1 MAGAARAGFDGPAS
15 GRLDVGQASKSKE
28 SQMDLDPSTLNRAL
42 PLRDQIYQKI
52 RNLIVTGQLK
62 PGDPINE
69 VAIAEALGVSRTP
82 VREAVKRI
90 SDEGLIRV
98 LAQTGTYVAPI
109 SRTSLEEAYV
119 IRRALEMESAR
130 LAAQRFTDAAMEA
143 LEDNI
148 AAHRLAIARGRY
160 ASAIQLDDVFHRTI
174 AETSG
179 YPAIWRAVDI
189 SKAQMDR
196 GRYLAI
202 PKPGYGDQTIAQ
214 HEAILDAL
222 RRRAPASAAAAM
234 EHHLETS
241 LRNTFEVAGEL
252 AGEDEDAA
260 GSATVTS
267 GPSS

>member
-1 MAGAARAGFDGPAS
+1 M
-15 GRLDVGQASKSKE
+15 E
-28 SQMDLDPSTLNRAL
+28 LDPSTLNRAM

-62 PGDPINE
+62 PGESINE

-90 SDEGLIRV
+90 SDEGLINI

-109 SRTSLEEAYV
+109 SRDDLEEAYV

-130 LAAQRFTDAAMEA
+130 LAAAKFTDEAAEE

-148 AAHRLAIARGRY
+148 AAHKVAILRGRF
-160 ASAIQLDDVFHRTI
+160 ASAIHLDDVFHRTI

-179 YPAIWRAVDI
+179 YPRIWRAVDI

-202 PKPGYGDQTIAQ
+202 PKPGYGDQTIDQ
-214 HEAILDAL
+214 HRAILDAL
-222 RRRAPASAAAAM
+222 RKRDAAGAAAAM
-234 EHHLETS
+234 ERHLETS

-252 AGEDEDAA
+252 AR
-260 GSATVTS
+260 
-267 GPSS
+267 

>member
-1 MAGAARAGFDGPAS
+1 MDFDPT
-15 GRLDVGQASKSKE
+15 
-28 SQMDLDPSTLNRAL
+28 TLNRAL

-52 RNLIVTGQLK
+52 RNMIAVGRLK

-69 VAIAEALGVSRTP
+69 VAIAEALGISRTP

-90 SDEGLIRV
+90 SDEGLIKV

-109 SRTSLEEAYV
+109 SRADLEEAYV

-130 LAAQRFTDAAMEA
+130 RAAPKFTASACEA

-148 AAHRLAIARGRY
+148 AAHRLAISRGKY

-179 YPAIWRAVDI
+179 FPMIWKAVDI

-202 PKPGYGDQTIAQ
+202 PKPGYGEQTIEQ

-222 RRRAPASAAAAM
+222 KRQDAEGAALAM

-241 LRNTFEVAGEL
+241 LHNAIEVAGEL
-252 AGEDEDAA
+252 GAKVA
-260 GSATVTS
+260 
-267 GPSS
+267 SSTNEAK

>member
-1 MAGAARAGFDGPAS
+1 
-15 GRLDVGQASKSKE
+15 
-28 SQMDLDPSTLNRAL
+28 MDLDPSTLNRAL
-42 PLRDQIYQKI
+42 PLRDQIYHKI
-52 RNLIVTGQLK
+52 RNLIVVGKLK

-90 SDEGLIRV
+90 SDEGFIKV

-109 SRTSLEEAYV
+109 GRDDLEEAYV

-130 LAAQRFTDAAMEA
+130 LAAAKVTDAGIEA

-148 AAHRLAIARGRY
+148 AAHRLAISRRRY
-160 ASAIQLDDVFHRTI
+160 ATAIQLDDVFHRTI

-179 YPAIWRAVDI
+179 YPGIWRAVDI

-202 PKPGYGDQTIAQ
+202 PKPGYGEQTIAQ
-214 HEAILDAL
+214 HEAILEAL
-222 RRRAPASAAAAM
+222 RRRDPEAAAAAM

-241 LRNTFEVAGEL
+241 LSNTFEVAGEL
-252 AGEDEDAA
+252 AG
-260 GSATVTS
+260 
-267 GPSS
+267 